1 MVQIVNKN
9 DHVPAIFLVVD
20 HKQNFS
26 VLSLFNA
33 GPSIFEFVKQMSDIS
48 FINPICKIIEFKKN
62 DEVNLINKGY

>member
-1 MVQIVNKN
+1 MI
-9 DHVPAIFLVVD
+9 D

-26 VLSLFNA
+26 VLSIFNA